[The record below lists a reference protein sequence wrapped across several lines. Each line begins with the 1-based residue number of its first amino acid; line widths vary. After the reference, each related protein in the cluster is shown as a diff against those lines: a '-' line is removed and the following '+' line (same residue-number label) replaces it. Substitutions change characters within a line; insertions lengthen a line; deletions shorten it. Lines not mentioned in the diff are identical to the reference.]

1 MWLLKMRFL
10 GNFNGLGKSFFLMIS
25 DKSRLQ
31 NCIFNKGAKDSEKM
45 APECDAFFCHNQ
57 IQFLFLSLTIT
68 YLVLHALGYK

>member
-1 MWLLKMRFL
+1 MWLLKMGFL
-10 GNFNGLGKSFFLMIS
+10 GNCNGLGKSSFLMIS

-57 IQFLFLSLTIT
+57 IVSLPFLNNYLLSPIC
-68 YLVLHALGYK
+68 LGV